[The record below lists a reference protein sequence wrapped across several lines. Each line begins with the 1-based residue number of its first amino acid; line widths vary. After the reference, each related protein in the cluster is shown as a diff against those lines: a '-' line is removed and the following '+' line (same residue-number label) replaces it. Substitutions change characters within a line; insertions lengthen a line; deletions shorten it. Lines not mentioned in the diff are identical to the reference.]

1 MASPAETTLNQSGA
15 LAHAPGR
22 PIVEYHPPAW
32 LSPNLGSHST
42 VDISPSEIVRRHS
55 AAWSGLHVE
64 TVQVMRHTPFEYG
77 FRAPRHLLIALEL
90 GERLDGE
97 TVVEGLPRSTLR
109 DFTHKLTF
117 VPAGHDFRSWQKPR
131 VLTRVTHFYIDPREP
146 LADPALRFGEIEFKP
161 RLFFYD
167 RDLRETAL
175 KFKSQV
181 ENPGSM
187 PRLYAEALG
196 IVLTHE
202 LHQQWRC
209 TPRAGQSWWPCGLA
223 AKAGGRLYR
232 GACRRRH
239 SARDP
244 SRVGTAE
251 PVPFLPVVQEFLRHP
266 AASISREPPNR
277 TGQATIGESR
287 TVRHHDCARCWLW
300 RDQQVQCRVSQADRP
315 NPEPLSPQSRL
326 EESRADAGLPLRSPD
341 RNSGAAREESA

>member
-1 MASPAETTLNQSGA
+1 MASSTEMTLNQSAA
-15 LAHAPGR
+15 LPSPAR

-32 LSPNLGSHST
+32 LHPDLESRSI

-77 FRAPRHLLIALEL
+77 FRAPCHLLIALEL

-167 RDLRETAL
+167 RDLWDTAL

-202 LHQQWRC
+202 L
-209 TPRAGQSWWPCGLA
+209 
-223 AKAGGRLYR
+223 
-232 GACRRRH
+232 
-239 SARDP
+239 
-244 SRVGTAE
+244 
-251 PVPFLPVVQEFLRHP
+251 
-266 AASISREPPNR
+266 
-277 TGQATIGESR
+277 
-287 TVRHHDCARCWLW
+287 VRI
-300 RDQQVQCRVSQADRP
+300 
-315 NPEPLSPQSRL
+315 
-326 EESRADAGLPLRSPD
+326 
-341 RNSGAAREESA
+341 NSGAARREPANRGGLAPWQQKRVAAYIEERVANDIPLATLAELARLSPYHFCRSFKRSFGMPPHRYHAIRRIERAKQLLADRQLSVTTIALDVGFSDTSRFSAAFHRLTGQTPSCYRRNLD

>member
-1 MASPAETTLNQSGA
+1 MASSTEMTLNQSAA
-15 LAHAPGR
+15 LPSPAR

-32 LSPNLGSHST
+32 LHPDLESRSI

-77 FRAPRHLLIALEL
+77 FRAPCHLLIALEL

-117 VPAGHDFRSWQKPR
+117 VPAGHDFHSWQKPR

-167 RDLRETAL
+167 RDLWDTAL

-202 LHQQWRC
+202 L
-209 TPRAGQSWWPCGLA
+209 
-223 AKAGGRLYR
+223 
-232 GACRRRH
+232 
-239 SARDP
+239 
-244 SRVGTAE
+244 
-251 PVPFLPVVQEFLRHP
+251 
-266 AASISREPPNR
+266 
-277 TGQATIGESR
+277 
-287 TVRHHDCARCWLW
+287 VRI
-300 RDQQVQCRVSQADRP
+300 
-315 NPEPLSPQSRL
+315 
-326 EESRADAGLPLRSPD
+326 
-341 RNSGAAREESA
+341 NSGAARREPANRGGLAPWQQKRVAAYIEERVANDIPLATLAELARLSPYHFCRSFKRSFGMPPHRYHAIRRIERAKQLLADRQLSVTTIALDVGFSDTSRFSAAFHRLTGQTPSCYRRNLD